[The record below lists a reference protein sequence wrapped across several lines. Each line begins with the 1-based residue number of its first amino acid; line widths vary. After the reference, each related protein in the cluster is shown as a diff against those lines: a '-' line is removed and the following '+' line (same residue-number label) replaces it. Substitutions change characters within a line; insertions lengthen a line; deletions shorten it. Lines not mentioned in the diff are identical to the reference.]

1 MTHIVE
7 IIINFLSSLLQIES
21 SAFNKLI
28 LVEVVKMM
36 NNVWYRG
43 KWYIRAL
50 KLFCSET
57 AKIAEPKICHLH
69 DPGLYVQGYSADLE
83 GVQGVRSTPSM
94 APIF

>member
-1 MTHIVE
+1 MLYLFFPLLHAKISIAQRCGEMTHIVE

-36 NNVWYRG
+36 NNVWYQR

-50 KLFCSET
+50 KLFCFE
-57 AKIAEPKICHLH
+57 
-69 DPGLYVQGYSADLE
+69 YE
-83 GVQGVRSTPSM
+83 GSDSKNR
-94 APIF
+94 